1 MNNRWLIVAALV
13 LTACL
18 AVGCSGSNED
28 NPFEGSWLSLT
39 RGSITFD
46 GSTWSDSDGDAG
58 EYDYAD
64 AGENPICSC
73 YLDPVCNCYTVIF
86 ATAGGSTIRER
97 GTFIDDNT
105 LELCTLLPNDNVDT
119 CDTLV
124 IDRPTLH

>member
-1 MNNRWLIVAALV
+1 MYSRWFAMAALV
-13 LTACL
+13 LTAGL
-18 AVGCSGSNED
+18 SLGCSGSED
-28 NPFEGSWLSLT
+28 NPFDGRWLSMS

-46 GSTWSDSDGDAG
+46 GSTWSDADGDSG

-64 AGENPICSC
+64 SGEDPICSC

-86 ATAGGSTIRER
+86 TTAGGSTIRER
-97 GTFIDDNT
+97 ATFIDKNT
-105 LELCTLLPNDNVDT
+105 IELCTLLPNDFVDA